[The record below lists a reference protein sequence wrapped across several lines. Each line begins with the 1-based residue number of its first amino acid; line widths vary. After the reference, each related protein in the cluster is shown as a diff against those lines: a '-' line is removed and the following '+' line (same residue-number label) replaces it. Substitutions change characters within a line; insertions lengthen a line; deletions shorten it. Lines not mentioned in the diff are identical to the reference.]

1 MALRPLNN
9 AGFLDCTPAPST
21 GRFIHGEYARIK
33 LVQESTAAHI
43 GHEELLV
50 ALPSDMVALQ
60 GFSSQVQPLAVS
72 WSVSCLLSLVDY
84 TFSLAIKAVLTPN
97 IFCSY
102 IIEIYDLSNIASQ
115 NLNPQCSNPCTE
127 AALKLSWLPPGAL
140 LQPLPS
146 PTLFNLRF
154 SVLKARAGTT
164 AGLCDRAV
172 Q

>member
-43 GHEELLV
+43 GREELLV
-50 ALPSDMVALQ
+50 ALPSDIVALQ

-84 TFSLAIKAVLTPN
+84 TFSLAIKTVLTPN

-102 IIEIYDLSNIASQ
+102 IIEIYDLSNIAPQ

-127 AALKLSWLPPGAL
+127 AALKL
-140 LQPLPS
+140 
-146 PTLFNLRF
+146 R
-154 SVLKARAGTT
+154 
-164 AGLCDRAV
+164 
-172 Q
+172 